1 MTVILYFVGIGFL
14 FFGSV
19 GGVAA
24 LTDIR
29 QEAGVT
35 ALVAGIVSSCI
46 GVALIRKGQKRREL
60 KSLARLA
67 EQGCEQP

>member
-1 MTVILYFVGIGFL
+1 MTVILYFVGIAFV

-19 GGVAA
+19 GGAAA
-24 LTDIR
+24 LTDLG

-35 ALVAGIVSSCI
+35 ALVTGIVFGLI

-60 KSLARLA
+60 KNVARLA
-67 EQGCEQP
+67 KQGYE